1 MLRIQLRFITFV
13 ILSLGLLPVL
23 TWAQANTWPNR
34 PVKLVVPFAVGGAT
48 DIAARI
54 IAPALGE
61 ILGQQ
66 FIVDIKSGA
75 AGNIGIEYV
84 AQSAPDGYTL
94 MVGNVSTNSI
104 NETLY
109 ASTLKVKPSVALK
122 PVSLIASIPNLIV
135 AGTNFP
141 PNNMKELVAYA
152 KARPGELNYSSPL
165 GGYSHLDM
173 LDFNNKAGIKMVNIP
188 SKGAGSST
196 VGLVA
201 GDIHFTI
208 LNAASSLTLIKANKL
223 KAIATTHATRLPY
236 LPDVPTFA
244 ETGFPGVGTDQWNG
258 IFIHANTPAPIV
270 DKLFNAI
277 TQALQK
283 PQVKEAFATAG
294 MTVIPSKSTQEAA
307 AFIAMETKRWPRII
321 KENNVSVD

>member
-1 MLRIQLRFITFV
+1 
-13 ILSLGLLPVL
+13 
-23 TWAQANTWPNR
+23 
-34 PVKLVVPFAVGGAT
+34 
-48 DIAARI
+48 
-54 IAPALGE
+54 
-61 ILGQQ
+61 
-66 FIVDIKSGA
+66 
-75 AGNIGIEYV
+75 
-84 AQSAPDGYTL
+84 

-258 IFIHANTPAPIV
+258 IFIPANTPAPIV